1 MFRERELLQDRISK
15 SLVQRKR
22 NLTRQN
28 IRIATSIKIFQSELE
43 LKKKRNKRH
52 VSRKT
57 KFQIPKPQ
65 ISEP

>member
-1 MFRERELLQDRISK
+1 MFRERELLKDRISK

-52 VSRKT
+52 VILKT
-57 KFQIPKPQ
+57 EFIIFDQSP
-65 ISEP
+65 S